1 MKYLTPW
8 SELRASTVAGWAVA
22 AVAAEVFLSDLQVI
36 HRSSLL
42 VVVGEGKVLV
52 VAGMLMVSMQV
63 LRPLERHQRPT
74 LAQPVPEVQ
83 EVQAAPPVPILARE
97 EAEDFQLMVV
107 MVPGPAI
114 EGVVT

>member
-1 MKYLTPW
+1 VFLP
-8 SELRASTVAGWAVA
+8 AVA

-42 VVVGEGKVLV
+42 VVVEEDKVLV
-52 VAGMLMVSMQV
+52 VPRLLMVSMQV
-63 LRPLERHQRPT
+63 PRPLERHQRPT
-74 LAQPVPEVQ
+74 LAQPQPVPEVQ
-83 EVQAAPPVPILARE
+83 AVQAAPALPRLARE

-107 MVPGPAI
+107 MVAGPAI